1 MVAGGRT
8 PLLHMWD
15 LTSHQLMKA
24 VELPGGVREVRQLI
38 FPPHSWDG
46 GTSKVYTHTLYAHAD
61 TRYTCL
67 PSTCTLCSMVTGVH
81 T

>member
-15 LTSHQLMKA
+15 LTNQQLMKA
-24 VELPGGVREVRQLI
+24 VELPDKVREVRQLI

-46 GTSKVYTHTLYAHAD
+46 GMSKVLYVCGH
-61 TRYTCL
+61 
-67 PSTCTLCSMVTGVH
+67 
-81 T
+81 